1 MLWRTDI
8 KTNLFSLDDN
18 KGRIIGTLNYYL
30 KGETLR
36 LIRNLK
42 TNDIPWKTNTGYTV
56 NNYMYIYLP
65 HNIYI
70 YIPPINIGIGTNTC
84 DYRSLGRFGIYIM
97 YFLYQL
103 LSTNLLKQ
111 LKSYLYFIWYIIE
124 SFTLQM
130 NNSICDIFFSN
141 L

>member
-1 MLWRTDI
+1 M
-8 KTNLFSLDDN
+8 
-18 KGRIIGTLNYYL
+18 NYYL

-70 YIPPINIGIGTNTC
+70 YISPINIGIGTNTC

-103 LSTNLLKQ
+103 LSTFIKAF
-111 LKSYLYFIWYIIE
+111 KIIFIFYLIYYRKLHSTNE
-124 SFTLQM
+124 
-130 NNSICDIFFSN
+130 
-141 L
+141 